1 MFRNKS
7 ILVILMMSFFVLS
20 FSAVIQ
26 KSVTSDEAV
35 HLTAGYEYLKYR
47 DFRWNPEHP
56 PLAKEIAAIPLL
68 FMDIKASHETPAYFE
83 LDQYPHANN
92 FLHVKNKKKSDLML
106 NVSRAMMVIFG
117 FIIMLVIFFWASE
130 IAGGKIALVSVAL
143 FAFSPIFLA
152 HTPLITTDVSS
163 ASFGFLSF
171 YMIWKLFETTK
182 PIYLIFAGIS
192 MGLSLSSKH
201 SAIIILPI
209 AIIMFSI
216 QSAMKNETMKKITS
230 LIAKGSRLKQAGLFT
245 IYFIIFLMLINQSFL
260 GISLVALLALIV
272 MVLHVIKLL
281 ETRNIIIDYFLCVS
295 FMSLVYILLAL
306 IVTPVFYFDYASS
319 IFSGD
324 LFKSFNNLIY
334 VLYQSSQGHRYPTFL
349 NGQHSW
355 TGFWQYYLFVFT
367 AKASIPLIVCLV
379 GSTILIFTDRKARKP
394 LVFLL
399 LPVFIYIFLITAFN
413 KAQIGIRHAIFI
425 FPFIM
430 VPAAVLINSIK
441 EKIGGKLAIIVAI
454 LLIISQGITAVKTF
468 PDYISFTNGL
478 LFKPQNAY
486 MHMSDSNLDWGQN
499 VKKLIKY
506 LKNKGSPQI
515 KTCMYYQNSLV
526 SNGYKNYTVV
536 TGEMIN
542 ESLKGILVVDVQKYN
557 LFPGSLK
564 WLKENHKPDKI
575 IGNSILIYHLK

>member
-26 KSVTSDEAV
+26 KSSTSDEAV

-56 PLAKEIAAIPLL
+56 PLAKEIAALPLL
-68 FMDIKASHETPAYFE
+68 FMDINAPHDTEAYFE
-83 LDQYPHANN
+83 VDQYPHADN
-92 FLHVKNKKKSDLML
+92 FLHVKNKKKSNFML
-106 NVSRAMMVIFG
+106 NASRAMMLMFG
-117 FIIMLVIFFWASE
+117 FVIMLVIFFWASE
-130 IAGGKIALVSVAL
+130 LAGEKAALVSIAL

-163 ASFGFLSF
+163 VSFGFLSF
-171 YMIWKLFETTK
+171 YMIWKLFQTTE
-182 PIYLIFAGIS
+182 PRYLVFAGIS

-216 QSAMKNETMKKITS
+216 EAALKNKTIKRFTS
-230 LIAKGSRLKQAGLFT
+230 LIVKGRILKQGGFFA
-245 IYFIIFLMLINQSFL
+245 IYFIILLMLINQSFL
-260 GISLVALLALIV
+260 GISLVALLTAIV
-272 MVLHVIKLL
+272 MTLHVIKLL
-281 ETRNIIIDYFLCVS
+281 EIKNIIIDYFLCVS

-306 IVTPVFYFDYASS
+306 IVTPVFYFDYANS

-355 TGFWQYYLFVFT
+355 TGFWEYYLFMFT

-379 GSTILIFTDRKARKP
+379 GSAILIFADRKARKP

-399 LPVFIYIFLITAFN
+399 LPVFIYMFLITAFN

-430 VPAAVLINSIK
+430 VSAAVLINFIK
-441 EKIGGKLAIIVAI
+441 EKIGGKPAIILSLI
-454 LLIISQGITAVKTF
+454 LISFQGITAVKTF

-486 MHMSDSNLDWGQN
+486 MHISDSNLDWGQN
-499 VKKLIKY
+499 VKKLVKY
-506 LKNKGSPQI
+506 LKSNGNPEI
-515 KTCMYYQNSLV
+515 KTHMYYQNSLV
-526 SNGYKNYTVV
+526 STGYKNYTPV
-536 TGEMIN
+536 TEEMIN

-564 WLKENHKPDKI
+564 WLKENRRPDKI